1 MKRKR
6 LLEALSDLL
15 GKKSRGK
22 RRHYQELKKLL
33 NKLKDKEIQ
42 LEEKVLEE
50 KDKHKRKRFEKELEI
65 VKAQYAKG
73 LGALQDLETPN
84 G

>member
-22 RRHYQELKKLL
+22 QRHYQELKKLL
-33 NKLKDKEIQ
+33 KKLKDKEIQ

-73 LGALQDLETPN
+73 LGALQDLEVPN
-84 G
+84 R